1 MPSAVGLPPA
11 CCALPTATLK
21 MCCDM
26 PTRSRRSIAAGSG
39 HEAACP
45 GLKKWTNCCARPRRP
60 ARPDGEGFEVSEQRL
75 EDLVERLERER
86 LAADRLY
93 NDALTAVDR
102 ALSTPPVVPRPPQA
116 ADTSRLPEVNRHWN
130 ILVEGPPPIDRS
142 IKGRLRAFV
151 WRLIGPP
158 LETQKQ
164 FNAAL
169 VDHLN
174 RNRSASEDIPQTLT
188 KLLEAVR
195 QEFDALT
202 KFQSVL
208 VQYLQTI
215 TVYVD
220 SKDRSLGAAELRQ
233 RFALAEQRLLALKRD
248 IEEARPPSPPMDPG
262 ATSPPSP
269 QRGFGET
276 DPFAGRVES
285 LTYVEFEERFRGSRA
300 EVSARVEDYLPL
312 FAGASN
318 VVDLGCGRGELLSRL
333 KSNGVNAKG
342 VDTNQGMVDVCVQ
355 QGLEVQQGD
364 ALGFR
369 RQQPDG
375 TIGGLAAIQVV
386 EHFEPP
392 YLLRVLDEAHRAMRP
407 GAPLVLETI
416 NPSCWMAFFETYIR
430 DLTHKWPLHPET
442 LRYLVQA
449 SGFSSADVQFRQP
462 VGERDRL
469 ERALVGAE
477 GGEALTRLARAIN
490 DHADKLNSR
499 LFSAMDYAVV
509 ARR

>member
-1 MPSAVGLPPA
+1 MPEG
-11 CCALPTATLK
+11 K
-21 MCCDM
+21 
-26 PTRSRRSIAAGSG
+26 SI
-39 HEAACP
+39 
-45 GLKKWTNCCARPRRP
+45 
-60 ARPDGEGFEVSEQRL
+60 EVSEQRL

-102 ALSTPPVVPRPPQA
+102 ALSPAPIVPRPPQA
-116 ADTSRLPEVNRHWN
+116 ADTSRLPDVNRHWK
-130 ILVEGPPPIDRS
+130 ILESGPPQIDRS
-142 IKGRLRAFV
+142 LKGRLRGFI

-158 LETQKQ
+158 LETQQQ

-174 RNRSASEDIPQTLT
+174 RNATASEDLPRTLS

-195 QEFDALT
+195 QQFDTLT
-202 KFQSVL
+202 RFQSLL

-220 SKDRSLGAAELRQ
+220 SEDRSLGAADLRQ
-233 RFALAEQRLLALKRD
+233 RFALAEQRLMALKRD
-248 IEEARPPSPPMDPG
+248 IDETRASEAGP
-262 ATSPPSP
+262 AKP
-269 QRGFGET
+269 QASAAQDAASA

-285 LTYVEFEERFRGSRA
+285 LPYVEFEERFRGSRA
-300 EVSARVEDYLPL
+300 EVSARLDDYLPM
-312 FAGASN
+312 FASASN
-318 VVDLGCGRGELLSRL
+318 VVDLGCGRGELLSLL
-333 KSNGVNAKG
+333 KARGVKSRG
-342 VDTNQGMVDVCVQ
+342 VDTNQGMVDACRQ
-355 QGLEVQQGD
+355 QGLDVQQGD
-364 ALGFR
+364 ALGFL

-375 TIGGLAAIQVV
+375 TIGGLVAIQVV
-386 EHFEPP
+386 EHFDPP
-392 YLLRVLDEAHRAMRP
+392 YLLRVLDEAYRAMRP

-416 NPSCWMAFFETYIR
+416 NPACWMAFFETYIR
-430 DLTHKWPLHPET
+430 DLTHRRPLHPET

-477 GGEALTRLARAIN
+477 AGEAVVRLARVVN
-490 DHADKLNSR
+490 DHAEKLNSR
-499 LFSAMDYAVV
+499 LFSTMDYAVV

>member
-1 MPSAVGLPPA
+1 M
-11 CCALPTATLK
+11 
-21 MCCDM
+21 
-26 PTRSRRSIAAGSG
+26 
-39 HEAACP
+39 
-45 GLKKWTNCCARPRRP
+45 
-60 ARPDGEGFEVSEQRL
+60 PDGKGFEVSEQRL

-102 ALSTPPVVPRPPQA
+102 ALSPAPLLPRSPQP

-130 ILVEGPPPIDRS
+130 ILAGGPPAIDRS
-142 IKGRLRAFV
+142 IKGRLRGFV

-158 LETQKQ
+158 LEAQQQ

-174 RNRSASEDIPQTLT
+174 RNATTSEDVPRTLT
-188 KLLEAVR
+188 KLLEGVR
-195 QEFDALT
+195 QQFDALT
-202 KFQSVL
+202 KFHSLL

-248 IEEARPPSPPMDPG
+248 LEERRGAGSGQTTLPASGAQAAPS
-262 ATSPPSP
+262 
-269 QRGFGET
+269 E

-285 LTYVEFEERFRGSRA
+285 LTYVEFEDRFRGSRA
-300 EVSARVEDYLPL
+300 EVSARLDDYLPL
-312 FAGASN
+312 FTGASN
-318 VVDLGCGRGELLSRL
+318 VVDLGCGRGELLSLL
-333 KSNGVNAKG
+333 KTRGVNSRG
-342 VDTNQGMVDVCVQ
+342 VDTNQGMVDLCRQ
-355 QGLEVQQGD
+355 QGLDVEQGD
-364 ALGFR
+364 ALGFL
-369 RQQPDG
+369 RQQPDA
-375 TIGGLAAIQVV
+375 TIGGLVAIQVV
-386 EHFEPP
+386 EHLEPP
-392 YLLRVLDEAHRAMRP
+392 YLLRVLDEAYRTMRP

-416 NPSCWMAFFETYIR
+416 NPACWMAFFETYIR
-430 DLTHKWPLHPET
+430 DLTHKRPLHPET

-477 GGEALTRLARAIN
+477 GGEAVIRLAHAVN

-499 LFSAMDYAVV
+499 LFSSMDYAVV

>member
-1 MPSAVGLPPA
+1 MP
-11 CCALPTATLK
+11 
-21 MCCDM
+21 
-26 PTRSRRSIAAGSG
+26 
-39 HEAACP
+39 
-45 GLKKWTNCCARPRRP
+45 
-60 ARPDGEGFEVSEQRL
+60 EGKSFEVSEQRL
-75 EDLVERLERER
+75 EDLAERLERER

-102 ALSTPPVVPRPPQA
+102 ALSPAPIVPRPPQA
-116 ADTSRLPEVNRHWN
+116 ADTSRLADVNRHWN
-130 ILVEGPPPIDRS
+130 ILAGGPPQIDRS
-142 IKGRLRAFV
+142 LKGRLRGFI

-158 LETQKQ
+158 LETQQQ

-174 RNRSASEDIPQTLT
+174 RHATASEEVPRTLT
-188 KLLEAVR
+188 KLVEAVR
-195 QEFDALT
+195 QQFDTLT
-202 KFQSVL
+202 RFQSLL

-220 SKDRSLGAAELRQ
+220 SKDRSLGATDLRQ

-248 IEEARPPSPPMDPG
+248 IDETRAAG
-262 ATSPPSP
+262 AGDAKPRASAADDSASA
-269 QRGFGET
+269 

-300 EVSARVEDYLPL
+300 EVSARLADYLPM
-312 FAGASN
+312 FAGVSS
-318 VVDLGCGRGELLSRL
+318 VVDLGCGRGELLALL
-333 KSNGVNAKG
+333 KARGVKARG
-342 VDTNQGMVDVCVQ
+342 VDTNQGMVDACRQ
-355 QGLEVQQGD
+355 QGLDVQQGD
-364 ALGFR
+364 ALGFL

-375 TIGGLAAIQVV
+375 MLGGLVAIQVV

-392 YLLRVLDEAHRAMRP
+392 YLLRVLDEAYRAMRP
-407 GAPLVLETI
+407 GAPIVLETI

-430 DLTHKWPLHPET
+430 DLTHRRPLHPET

-462 VGERDRL
+462 VGEGDRL
-469 ERALVGAE
+469 EHALVGAE
-477 GGEALTRLARAIN
+477 AGEALMRLARAVN
-490 DHADKLNSR
+490 DHANKLNSR
-499 LFSAMDYAVV
+499 LFSTMDYAVV